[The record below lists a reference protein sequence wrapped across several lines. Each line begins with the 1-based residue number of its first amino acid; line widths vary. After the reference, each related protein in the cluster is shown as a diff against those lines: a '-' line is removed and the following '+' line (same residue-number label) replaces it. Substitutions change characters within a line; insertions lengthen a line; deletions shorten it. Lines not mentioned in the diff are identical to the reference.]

1 MIYHMPLDECPHCGA
16 RTPRIFKHRCPEQKE
31 NGRVHATAASEIQ
44 SWIAA
49 QVAARPARVEPSTRP
64 PVDRLALIRLS
75 ADSQWWGRASH
86 R

>member
-1 MIYHMPLDECPHCGA
+1 MIYHMPIDECPTAEHG
-16 RTPRIFKHRCPEQKE
+16 RRGSSKHRCPEQKE

-64 PVDRLALIRLS
+64 SVDRLALIRLT